1 LSQEQ
6 LVAYVAL
13 AIASLAIIGLVVA
26 IIVLVRRQQA
36 LASRYTMLLEGSV
49 DENLAAVLLKHV
61 GEIQRNSRE
70 TAEMRGILDDVSVRA
85 GLAVS
90 RIGLVRYNPF
100 DDMGGDYSVA
110 LALTDSAGRGIVMS
124 SLHGRA
130 ATRLYVR
137 PLQAW
142 NSTSPLSDEEQQA
155 VRIAREGESVPTFVA
170 SR

>member
-6 LVAYVAL
+6 LVTYGALGIAWL
-13 AIASLAIIGLVVA
+13 AIVGLVIAIIILS
-26 IIVLVRRQQA
+26 RRQHA
-36 LASRYTMLLEGSV
+36 LASRYALLLEGSV
-49 DENLAAVLLKHV
+49 DEDLAAVLLKHV
-61 GEIQRNSRE
+61 GEIRRNSEE
-70 TAEMRGILDDVSVRA
+70 TAEMRHGVDELSALA
-85 GLAVS
+85 GAAVN

-124 SLHGRA
+124 SLHGRT

-142 NSTSPLSDEEQQA
+142 NSTSPLSHEEQEA
-155 VRIAREGESVPTFVA
+155 VRIAREGDSRPPPVA